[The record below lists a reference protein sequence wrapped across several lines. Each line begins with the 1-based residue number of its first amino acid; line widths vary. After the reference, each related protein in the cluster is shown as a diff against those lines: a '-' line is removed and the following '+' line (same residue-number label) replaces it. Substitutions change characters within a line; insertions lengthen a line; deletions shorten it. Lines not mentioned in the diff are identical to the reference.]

1 MCCVFVHI
9 SKSPQRNNDHLS
21 FSCLCPVCVQSVIY
35 EVKGQ
40 QVKLHADITGKPEQ
54 LLWKHNND
62 VIVEFNGIKEKVFGS
77 FEGRIHLN
85 VLTAQLQ
92 ISDLRFEDTGNYEY
106 EVYASRNFFRK
117 SYELKVIGRKSTSL
131 FSSFLLKILINNL
144 LPRKPNLR
152 SNVKVVQV
160 LLVWWQLFKAVS
172 HVRGLETLLSK
183 LHLLFFSNIN

>member
-1 MCCVFVHI
+1 MVIHLIPRAVTRHNYNYRRSLFMPLMWIYKDQIKLCCVFVHI
-9 SKSPQRNNDHLS
+9 SKSPQRNNDNLS

-62 VIVEFNGIKEKVFGS
+62 IIVEFNGIKEKVFGS
-77 FEGRIHLN
+77 FEGRSHLN

-131 FSSFLLKILINNL
+131 FFIIFNKNLK
-144 LPRKPNLR
+144 
-152 SNVKVVQV
+152 Q
-160 LLVWWQLFKAVS
+160 
-172 HVRGLETLLSK
+172 
-183 LHLLFFSNIN
+183 